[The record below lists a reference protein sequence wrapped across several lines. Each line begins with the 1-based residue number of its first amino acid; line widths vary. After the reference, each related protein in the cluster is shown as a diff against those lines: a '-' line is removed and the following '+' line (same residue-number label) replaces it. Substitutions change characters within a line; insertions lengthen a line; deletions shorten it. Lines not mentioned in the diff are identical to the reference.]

1 MQLDNVTV
9 LVSRFEETFAF
20 YRDVLGLTV
29 TWGEPGGNFASFTGT
44 GTGGGS
50 QVAIFR
56 RHLMA
61 ETIGTDHLPA
71 AASVQDRVSLV
82 FAVADVDAETAR
94 VTGLGAPLVAAPA
107 DRPAWGIRVAY
118 VRDPDG
124 TLIGLFRALTPG

>member
-9 LVSRFEETFAF
+9 LVTRFEETFTF

-29 TWGEPGGNFASFTGT
+29 AWGEPGGNFASFAGT
-44 GTGGGS
+44 GGS

-61 ETIGTDHLPA
+61 EAIGSGDLA
-71 AASVQDRVSLV
+71 AARGPDQVALV

-94 VTGLGAPLVAAPA
+94 ITGQGAPLVSPPT

-124 TLIGLFRALTPG
+124 TLIGLFRALA

>member
-44 GTGGGS
+44 GGGS

-61 ETIGTDHLPA
+61 EAIGTDHLPA
-71 AASVQDRVSLV
+71 AASAQDRVSLV

-94 VTGLGAPLVAAPA
+94 VTGLGAPLVAPPA